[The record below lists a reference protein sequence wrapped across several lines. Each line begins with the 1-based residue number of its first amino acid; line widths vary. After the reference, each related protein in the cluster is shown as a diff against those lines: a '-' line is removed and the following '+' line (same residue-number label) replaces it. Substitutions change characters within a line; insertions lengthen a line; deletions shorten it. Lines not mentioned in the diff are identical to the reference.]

1 MTTVFII
8 LFTLIA
14 GLLIV
19 KLYRRTML
27 GKNYPVPRRNF
38 PVYVGRNRRG
48 IKPGTYYVSR
58 SCAAEAVVLCK
69 KSGVWH
75 VLANKRGPGCFNNAG
90 LWNVPSGYVDT
101 DETCEQTAVRE
112 TFEETGVSIYERKLK
127 LYCIDSAPV
136 DRQNIVAVYY
146 TVLNREEL
154 PRTSDEYSEEGE
166 ISEIKWIPETEFDY
180 YRWISENHIG
190 RVKEIIKLLD
200 KDSDPNK

>member
-1 MTTVFII
+1 MKIISII
-8 LFTLIA
+8 LFAIILVI
-14 GLLIV
+14 LFV
-19 KLYRRTML
+19 RLYRRMML

-48 IKPGTYYVSR
+48 IEPGTYYVSR

-69 KSGVWH
+69 KNGVWH
-75 VLANKRGPGCFNNAG
+75 VLANKRGPGCFNNVG

-112 TFEETGVSIYERKLK
+112 TFEETGVSIYERNLT
-127 LYCIDSAPV
+127 LYRLDSVPTG
-136 DRQNIVAVYY
+136 RQNIVAVYY

-154 PRTSDEYSEEGE
+154 PRTSDEYSEKGE
-166 ISEIKWIPETEFDY
+166 VAEIKWIPETEFDH

-190 RVKEIIKLLD
+190 RVNEIIKLLD
-200 KDSDPNK
+200 KDSDSNK

>member
-1 MTTVFII
+1 MTIVFII
-8 LFTLIA
+8 LITLIA

-48 IKPGTYYVSR
+48 ITPGTYYVSR

-69 KSGVWH
+69 KNGVWH
-75 VLANKRGPGCFNNAG
+75 VLANKRGPGCFNNVG

-112 TFEETGVSIYERKLK
+112 TFEETGVTIYERNLTM
-127 LYCIDSAPV
+127 YCLDSAPTG
-136 DRQNIVAVYY
+136 RQNIVAVYY
-146 TVLNREEL
+146 TVLDREEL

-180 YRWISENHIG
+180 YCWISKEHIG

-200 KDSDPNK
+200 KDFDPNK

>member
-1 MTTVFII
+1 MTIVFII
-8 LFTLIA
+8 LITLIA

-48 IKPGTYYVSR
+48 ITPGTYYVSR

-69 KSGVWH
+69 KNGVWH
-75 VLANKRGPGCFNNAG
+75 VLANKRGPGCFNNVG

-112 TFEETGVSIYERKLK
+112 TFEETGVSIYERNLT
-127 LYCIDSAPV
+127 LYCLDSVPTG
-136 DRQNIVAVYY
+136 RQNIVAVYY
-146 TVLNREEL
+146 TVLDREEL

-166 ISEIKWIPETEFDY
+166 ISEIKWIPETVFDD
-180 YRWISENHIG
+180 YRWISKEHIG

-200 KDSDPNK
+200 KDSDSNK